1 MDTPPDC
8 RMSAIIP
15 CNDIDAAERWWNRLG
30 FFGPADGDGDYRILS
45 NREGAAIHLQ
55 PAVPGW
61 VVPGRNP
68 FGVYLSTPHVDQ
80 LAQAA
85 GDAVLGP
92 VKAPR
97 HTEWGMYE
105 FALNGPDDLLVR
117 IGWPSRLLPAQ
128 GMDALFR

>member
-8 RMSAIIP
+8 RISAIIP

-68 FGVYLSTPHVDQ
+68 FGVSSICPRPMSINSPRRRGTPFS
-80 LAQAA
+80 A
-85 GDAVLGP
+85 
-92 VKAPR
+92 R
-97 HTEWGMYE
+97 
-105 FALNGPDDLLVR
+105 
-117 IGWPSRLLPAQ
+117 
-128 GMDALFR
+128 